1 LNIQIKGNESLSS
14 INCQL
19 STVNCQLSAVNFP
32 LSTFHCQLSTNHHQM
47 IIAQVPSASDTKAE
61 ITSAWDRVQL
71 LIDNSIARLPSIVL
85 AIIVFTIFFFIARSV
100 KEIIKR
106 FTRRR
111 HNARSL
117 GMVLGRLAQG
127 TIILVGSFVALTIII
142 PSFEVGDLVQLL
154 GISGVAVGFAF
165 RDILQNFLAG
175 ILILL
180 TEPFQINDQIVF
192 KNFEGTVE
200 NIETRATTIRT
211 YDGRR
216 IVIPNAELFTN
227 SVTVNTAFE
236 HRRIEYDFGI
246 GYGDDIDFAKQLI
259 LEAITETEG
268 VLREPAPDVLV
279 VDLADFTVNIRGR
292 WWVSPPRRADTLDFR
307 DRVLTNVKN
316 KLTANGVDLPFPT
329 QQILFHDQ
337 TEETDGNRNRQREG
351 WPSGSKE
358 VPQSL
363 SIGGSLNRLI
373 KSQILKDGKDNN
385 SKNSIIDKQ

>member
-1 LNIQIKGNESLSS
+1 
-14 INCQL
+14 
-19 STVNCQLSAVNFP
+19 
-32 LSTFHCQLSTNHHQM
+32 M

-71 LIDNSIARLPSIVL
+71 LIDNSIARLPSVIL
-85 AIIVFTIFFFIARSV
+85 AIIVFIIFFLIARTV
-100 KEIIKR
+100 KQVIKR
-106 FTRRR
+106 VTRRR
-111 HNARSL
+111 RNARSL

-127 TIILVGSFVALTIII
+127 TIILVGLFVALTIII
-142 PSFEVGDLVQLL
+142 PSFQVGDLVQLL

-227 SVTVNTAFE
+227 SVTVNTAFGN
-236 HRRIEYDFGI
+236 RRIEYDFGI

-259 LEAITETEG
+259 LEAINETEG
-268 VLREPAPDVLV
+268 VLQDPAADVLV
-279 VDLADFTVNIRGR
+279 VDLADFTVNIRAR
-292 WWVSPPRRADTLDFR
+292 WWIQPPRRADALDFR
-307 DRVLTNVKN
+307 DKVLSAVKN

-351 WPSGSKE
+351 WPSGFGK
-358 VPQSL
+358 VPQSR

-373 KSQILKDGKDNN
+373 HSQIPREDKDGNN
-385 SKNSIIDKQ
+385 KTSIIDRQ